1 MTTYSNPAR
10 AMTNSKLALLAGVA
24 ALAGAA
30 ALLGRPSALSAQV
43 FRCYDVV
50 CTEGADGVV
59 RCVEK
64 LVPCPPIT

>member
-1 MTTYSNPAR
+1 MTTYSNPVC
-10 AMTNSKLALLAGVA
+10 AMRTYKLAVLAGVA
-24 ALAGAA
+24 AIAGAA
-30 ALLGRPSALSAQV
+30 ASASRPSGLSAQV

-64 LVPCPPIT
+64 LVPCPPLT

>member
-1 MTTYSNPAR
+1 MTTHSNPVR
-10 AMTNSKLALLAGVA
+10 AMRNSRLAVLAGVA
-24 ALAGAA
+24 AIAGAA
-30 ALLGRPSALSAQV
+30 AFPGRPSALSAQV

-64 LVPCPPIT
+64 LVPCPPLT